1 MSGLNDIM
9 TQFHTKTKGEL
20 SKIEDL
26 FVDMAPE
33 PQKGKPMPP
42 GKYRRQTQFGLLR
55 LTTRFVGR
63 NDQHA
68 SASGPHRH

>member
-1 MSGLNDIM
+1 MNGLNEIM
-9 TQFHTKTKGEL
+9 TRFHTKAEGAL

-42 GKYRRQTQFGLLR
+42 GEPCSLL
-55 LTTRFVGR
+55 
-63 NDQHA
+63 D
-68 SASGPHRH
+68 